1 MAARGAAVIKRLA
14 LGVAL
19 ALACHAGLAAEP
31 IAGEA
36 NAIPLDGFSDG
47 IKHWQS
53 TRGKDYPRHAETDV
67 VQIADNLLRYQRRDG
82 GWKENQDPLRIL
94 DAAEQARLATE
105 SSTTGGSFDNRN
117 IYTQVDYLAN
127 AFARTGDMRYRD
139 ASLRGLEFILAQQ
152 IPRCGGWPHTVPGS
166 ERYHPYVTLADEV
179 TPGVLTTLR
188 RAQDPGSVFAFLDDA
203 TRARVSDAVARGD
216 ACLLQ
221 LQVRQGDA
229 LTGWAGQYDNL
240 TLQPAQGR
248 KFELPAIVV
257 QETVSAL
264 RYLMRIP
271 QPSPEVVAAIEGGV
285 AWLRK
290 VQLQGLRLETF
301 EAPAEKFAHHSSSAD
316 RRLVEDAQAPQLWAR
331 FYDLKD
337 NTVVLATREGERVAT
352 YSDIPRERRTGYEWY
367 GTWPQKFL
375 DKDYPK
381 WQKRI
386 AAGASATP

>member
-1 MAARGAAVIKRLA
+1 MIKRIG

-19 ALACHAGLAAEP
+19 ALACHVIVAAEP
-31 IAGEA
+31 AAGEA
-36 NAIPLDGFSDG
+36 NVIPLDGFKDSIDHWG
-47 IKHWQS
+47 DKH
-53 TRGKDYPRHAETDV
+53 GKDYARYEASDV
-67 VQIADNLLRYQRRDG
+67 MLIADNLLRYQRKDG
-82 GWKENQDPLRIL
+82 GWKESQDPLRIL
-94 DAAEQARLATE
+94 DADEQARLSDE
-105 SSTTGGSFDNRN
+105 RETTGGSFDNRN
-117 IYTQVDYLAN
+117 IYTQVDYLAA
-127 AFARTGDMRYRD
+127 AFARTGDTRYRD
-139 ASLRGLEFILAQQ
+139 ASVRGLEFILAHQ
-152 IPRCGGWPHTVPGS
+152 ISSCGGWPHTVPGR

-188 RAQDPGSVFAFLDDA
+188 RAQDPESLFAFLDDA
-203 TRARVSDAVARGD
+203 TRERISKAIARGD

-248 KFELPAIVV
+248 SFELPSIMV
-257 QETVSAL
+257 QETVATL
-264 RYLMRIP
+264 RYLMRIQ
-271 QPSPEVVAAIEGGV
+271 QPTPDIIAAIEGGV

-301 EAPAEKFAHHSSSAD
+301 EASAEKFANHSSSTD
-316 RRLVEDAQAPQLWAR
+316 RRLVEDTQAPPLWAR

-337 NTVVLATREGERVAT
+337 NTVVLATREGVRVAN
-352 YSDIPRERRTGYEWY
+352 YSDIPRERRTGYTWY

-381 WQKRI
+381 WQQRR
-386 AAGASATP
+386 AAETAASP

>member
-1 MAARGAAVIKRLA
+1 MMIGRSA
-14 LGVAL
+14 LMLAL
-19 ALACHAGLAAEP
+19 ALACHPDVAAQPATAEV
-31 IAGEA
+31 EV
-36 NAIPLDGFSDG
+36 IPLDDFSDG

-53 TRGKDYPRHAETDV
+53 TRGKDYPRHAPSDFI
-67 VQIADNLLRYQRRDG
+67 QIADNLLRYQRKDG
-82 GWKENQDPLRIL
+82 GWKENQDPLRIV
-94 DAAEQARLATE
+94 DATEKVRLATE
-105 SSTTGGSFDNRN
+105 SGTTGGSFDNRN
-117 IYTQVDYLAN
+117 IYTQVEYLA
-127 AFARTGDMRYRD
+127 AAYARTGDTRYRD
-139 ASLRGLEFILAQQ
+139 ASVRGLEFILAHQD
-152 IPRCGGWPHTVPGS
+152 PRCGGWPHTVPGT
-166 ERYHPYVTLADEV
+166 ERYHPYITLADEV
-179 TPGVLTTLR
+179 TPGVLATLR
-188 RAQDPGSVFAFLDDA
+188 LAQDPRSVFAFLDDA
-203 TRARVSDAVARGD
+203 TRTRVSQAVARGD

-221 LQVRQGDA
+221 LQVRQGNA

-257 QETVSAL
+257 QETVTAL

-285 AWLRK
+285 SWLRQ

-301 EAPAEKFAHHSSSAD
+301 DAPAEKFAHHSSTTD
-316 RRLVEDAQAPQLWAR
+316 RRLVEDLQAPPLWAR

-337 NTVVLATREGERVAT
+337 NSVVLATREGVRVAK

-381 WQKRI
+381 WRKRM
-386 AAGASATP
+386 AAGSNATP

>member
-1 MAARGAAVIKRLA
+1 MISRIT
-14 LGVAL
+14 LGLAL
-19 ALACHAGLAAEP
+19 ALACHAVTAAEP
-31 IAGEA
+31 TAGDA
-36 NAIPLDGFSDG
+36 SIIPLDGFSDS
-47 IKHWQS
+47 INHWHNKH
-53 TRGKDYPRHAETDV
+53 GKDYPRYAPSDV
-67 VQIADNLLRYQRRDG
+67 AQIADNLLRYQRKDG
-82 GWKENQDPLRIL
+82 GWKENQDLLRIL
-94 DAAEQARLATE
+94 DEAEQTRIAAEND
-105 SSTTGGSFDNRN
+105 TTGGSFDNRN
-117 IYTQVDYLAN
+117 VYTQVDYLAN
-127 AFARTGDMRYRD
+127 AFARTGDTRYRD
-139 ASLRGLEFILAQQ
+139 ASVRGLDFILAHQ
-152 IPRCGGWPHTVPGS
+152 IPSCGGWPHTVPGT
-166 ERYHPYVTLADEV
+166 EPYHPYVTFADEV
-179 TPGVLTTLR
+179 TPGVLATLR
-188 RAQDPGSVFAFLDDA
+188 KAQDPESAFAFLDDA
-203 TRARVSDAVARGD
+203 TRERVRQAVQRGD
-216 ACLLQ
+216 ACILQ
-221 LQVRQGDA
+221 LQVRQGDV

-271 QPSPEVVAAIEGGV
+271 QPSPDVIAAIEGGV

-301 EAPAEKFAHHSSSAD
+301 EAPEEKFAHHSSSTD
-316 RRLVEDAQAPQLWAR
+316 RRLVEEPQAPPLWAR

-337 NTVVLATREGERVAT
+337 NSVVLATREGVRVAK

-386 AAGASATP
+386 AAGATATP